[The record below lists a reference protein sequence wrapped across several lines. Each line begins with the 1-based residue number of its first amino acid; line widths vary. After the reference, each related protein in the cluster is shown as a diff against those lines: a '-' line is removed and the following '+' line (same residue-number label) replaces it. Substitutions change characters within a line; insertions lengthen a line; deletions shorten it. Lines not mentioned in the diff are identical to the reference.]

1 MTKTIEELQAA
12 LDREIEYSRKLNE
25 KIDRLREQL
34 RNSIS
39 KDEHERI
46 IARIQREYDQ
56 KLSEI
61 NLQPTKIYNER
72 GAGRKK
78 IATKEVMTRVL
89 ELDKQGLSQAK
100 IADKL
105 TQEFGMK
112 IGRTTVGEIVRG
124 NYVLSDEK

>member
-61 NLQPTKIYNER
+61 NLQPPKIYNER

-124 NYVLSDEK
+124 NYALSDEK

>member
-1 MTKTIEELQAA
+1 MI
-12 LDREIEYSRKLNE
+12 